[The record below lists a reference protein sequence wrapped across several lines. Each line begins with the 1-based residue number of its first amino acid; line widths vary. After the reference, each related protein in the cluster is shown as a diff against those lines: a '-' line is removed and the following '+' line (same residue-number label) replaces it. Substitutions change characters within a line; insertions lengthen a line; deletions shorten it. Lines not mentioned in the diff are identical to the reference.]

1 MLIENISDLLAFR
14 EIVKQGSLSLAS
26 RKLGVSI
33 AVISKRLKR
42 LESKLSISLI
52 ARSTRTLRVTEEGE
66 KYYKHCQF
74 ILSAIEEAE
83 CEISNELKNPKG
95 QLKISVPA
103 YFGQLYIAPILPD
116 FLKKYPNIDISI
128 DFSDKFINVIEDGYD
143 LAVRI
148 GNLKDSTLIAKK
160 IALDQRLVVASPRYI
175 KAFGIPKT
183 PEELY
188 EHNVLIFSNPSP
200 FNLWTFFDRNNK
212 EHNVKVS
219 GNFETNNCESL
230 NKAVLSGVGIAL
242 RPKWDVWRY
251 IEEGSL
257 VQLLTGYL
265 PPQYN
270 IQVVYPS
277 RNYLPQRVSLFI
289 EFLKLSLSRETGWNI
304 RQ

>member
-14 EIVKQGSLSLAS
+14 EIVRQGSLSLAAK
-26 RKLGVSI
+26 KLGISV

-42 LESKLSISLI
+42 LESKLNISLI
-52 ARSTRTLRVTEEGE
+52 ARSTRRLRITEEGD

-83 CEISNELKNPKG
+83 CEISNESKIPKG

-103 YFGQLYIAPILPD
+103 YFGKLYIAPILPD
-116 FLKKYPNIDISI
+116 FLKKYPNIGISI
-128 DFSDKFINVIEDGYD
+128 DFSDKFTNVIEDGYD

-148 GNLKDSTLIAKK
+148 GNLQDSTLIAKK
-160 IALDQRLVVASPRYI
+160 VAIDQRLVVASPKYLQT
-175 KAFGIPKT
+175 FGTPRNPK
-183 PEELY
+183 ELQ
-188 EHNVLIFSNPSP
+188 EHNALIFSNPSP
-200 FNLWTFFDRNNK
+200 FNLWTFFDCNNK
-212 EHNVKVS
+212 EHNIKVQ
-219 GNFETNNCESL
+219 GNFETNSCESL

-251 IEEGSL
+251 IENGDL
-257 VQLLTGYL
+257 IHLLTEFS

-277 RNYLPQRVSLFI
+277 RHYLPQRVSLFV
-289 EFLKLSLSRETGWNI
+289 EFLQHSLASETRWNN
-304 RQ
+304 R